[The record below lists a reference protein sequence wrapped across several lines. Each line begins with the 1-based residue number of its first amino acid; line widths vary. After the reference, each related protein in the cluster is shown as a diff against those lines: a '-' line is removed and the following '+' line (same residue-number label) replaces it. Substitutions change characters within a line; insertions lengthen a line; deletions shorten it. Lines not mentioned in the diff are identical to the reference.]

1 MLLELPPIPA
11 PLLSDLAQTDVLRLD
26 RGRRLDRVEY
36 SFMTLAIRRTN
47 RRFSWPPAV
56 RTAVSVGIV
65 AYFAAVI
72 VPPLAGPPPAS
83 ELAVAA
89 LQPLRP
95 IVGGLFL
102 GHGYRFFA
110 PNPGP
115 GHSIQWT
122 MLMPDGSTRQGTI
135 PDRDADWP
143 RLLYHRRFMISEKIA
158 AFVPPPDAPADVRQQ
173 SRGEWQ
179 PLVKDV
185 AGHLLHR
192 HGGSQVTLQMTEH
205 YLPTP
210 DEVVRSEQG
219 GDVVTPLGTY
229 ALAGASRGMVNR

>member
-1 MLLELPPIPA
+1 MN
-11 PLLSDLAQTDVLRLD
+11 
-26 RGRRLDRVEY
+26 RGRVEDTG
-36 SFMTLAIRRTN
+36 MTSVRPRTVS
-47 RRFSWPPAV
+47 RSSWPPAV
-56 RTAVSVGIV
+56 RMVVSLGLLT
-65 AYFAAVI
+65 YLAAVI

-83 ELAVAA
+83 DLAMAA
-89 LQPLRP
+89 FQPLRP
-95 IVGGLFL
+95 LVGALFL

-122 MLMPDGSTRQGTI
+122 MKMADGSTRQGSI

-192 HGGSQVTLQMTEH
+192 YGGAEVTLQMTEH
-205 YLPTP
+205 YLPDP
-210 DEVVRSEQG
+210 EELIRSERGGAEQG
-219 GDVVTPLGTY
+219 SDTVTPLGTY
-229 ALAGASRGMVNR
+229 ALAGAQPLTGPVPPAGTANR

>member
-1 MLLELPPIPA
+1 MN
-11 PLLSDLAQTDVLRLD
+11 RC
-26 RGRRLDRVEY
+26 RVEETR
-36 SFMTLAIRRTN
+36 MTSVRPRTVS
-47 RRFSWPPAV
+47 RSSWSPAV
-56 RTAVSVGIV
+56 RMVVSLGLLV
-65 AYFAAVI
+65 YFAAVI

-83 ELAVAA
+83 DLAMAA

-95 IVGGLFL
+95 LVGSLFL

-122 MLMPDGSTRQGTI
+122 MQMADGSTRQGSI
-135 PDRDADWP
+135 PDRNADWP

-173 SRGEWQ
+173 SRGDWQ

-192 HGGSQVTLQMTEH
+192 YGGAQVTLQMTEH
-205 YLPTP
+205 YLPDP
-210 DEVVRSEQG
+210 EELIRSEQG
-219 GDVVTPLGTY
+219 GAEQGRDAVTPLGTY
-229 ALAGASRGMVNR
+229 ALAGANTP

>member
-1 MLLELPPIPA
+1 MVVSLGLL
-11 PLLSDLAQTDVLRLD
+11 V
-26 RGRRLDRVEY
+26 
-36 SFMTLAIRRTN
+36 
-47 RRFSWPPAV
+47 
-56 RTAVSVGIV
+56 
-65 AYFAAVI
+65 YFAAVI

-83 ELAVAA
+83 DLAMAA

-95 IVGGLFL
+95 LVGSLFL

-122 MLMPDGSTRQGTI
+122 MQMADGSTRQGSI
-135 PDRDADWP
+135 PDRNADWP

-192 HGGSQVTLQMTEH
+192 YGGAQVTLQITEH
-205 YLPTP
+205 YLPEP
-210 DEVVRSEQG
+210 EEVIRSEQG
-219 GDVVTPLGTY
+219 GGEQGRDAVTPLGTY
-229 ALAGASRGMVNR
+229 ALAGANIP

>member
-1 MLLELPPIPA
+1 MTSDIPRSTEL
-11 PLLSDLAQTDVLRLD
+11 SR
-26 RGRRLDRVEY
+26 
-36 SFMTLAIRRTN
+36 
-47 RRFSWPPAV
+47 WPPAI
-56 RTAVSVGIV
+56 RMLVSLGLLG
-65 AYFAAVI
+65 YFAAVI

-83 ELAVAA
+83 ELAGAA
-89 LQPLRP
+89 FQPLRP
-95 IVGGLFL
+95 LVGGLFL

-110 PNPGP
+110 PDPGP

-122 MLMPDGSTRQGTI
+122 MQLADGSTLKGSI

-158 AFVPPPDAPADVRQQ
+158 AVVPPPDAPEEVRQR
-173 SRGEWQ
+173 SRGDWQ

-185 AGHLLHR
+185 AGQLLSR

-210 DEVVRSEQG
+210 EEVMRAEQG
-219 GDVVTPLGTY
+219 GDVLTPLGTY
-229 ALAGASRGMVNR
+229 AVAGASSP

>member
-1 MLLELPPIPA
+1 MTSVI
-11 PLLSDLAQTDVLRLD
+11 SRIV
-26 RGRRLDRVEY
+26 RR
-36 SFMTLAIRRTN
+36 SPW
-47 RRFSWPPAV
+47 SPAV
-56 RTAVSVGIV
+56 RMAVSLGLL

-95 IVGGLFL
+95 LVGSLFL

-122 MLMPDGSTRQGTI
+122 MQMADGSTRQGSI
-135 PDRDADWP
+135 PDRHADWP
-143 RLLYHRRFMISEKIA
+143 RLLYHRRFMIREQIA

-179 PLVKDV
+179 PLVKDI
-185 AGHLLHR
+185 AGQLLHR
-192 HGGSQVTLQMTEH
+192 HGGNQVTLQMTEH
-205 YLPTP
+205 YLPSP
-210 DEVVRSEQG
+210 EELIRPEQSGAEQG
-219 GDVVTPLGTY
+219 GDMVTPLGTY
-229 ALAGASRGMVNR
+229 GIAGSQALAGPRPSAGAAHR

>member
-1 MLLELPPIPA
+1 MTSDIPRSA
-11 PLLSDLAQTDVLRLD
+11 GLSRW
-26 RGRRLDRVEY
+26 
-36 SFMTLAIRRTN
+36 SPAIRML
-47 RRFSWPPAV
+47 
-56 RTAVSVGIV
+56 VSLGLLG
-65 AYFAAVI
+65 YFGAVI

-83 ELAVAA
+83 ELATTA

-95 IVGGLFL
+95 LVGCLFL

-122 MLMPDGSTRQGTI
+122 MQLANGSTLTGSI

-158 AFVPPPDAPADVRQQ
+158 AVVPPPDAPEEVRQ
-173 SRGEWQ
+173 RGRGDWQ

-185 AGHLLHR
+185 AGQLLSR

-210 DEVVRSEQG
+210 EDVIRAEQG
-219 GDVVTPLGTY
+219 EDVITPLGTY
-229 ALAGASRGMVNR
+229 ALARANTP

>member
-1 MLLELPPIPA
+1 MN
-11 PLLSDLAQTDVLRLD
+11 S
-26 RGRRLDRVEY
+26 GRVENTV
-36 SFMTLAIRRTN
+36 MTSVRPRTVS
-47 RRFSWPPAV
+47 RSSWPPAV
-56 RTAVSVGIV
+56 RMVVSLGLLI
-65 AYFAAVI
+65 YLAAVI

-83 ELAVAA
+83 DLAMAA

-95 IVGGLFL
+95 LVGSLFL

-122 MLMPDGSTRQGTI
+122 MKMADGSTRKGSI
-135 PDRDADWP
+135 PDREADWP

-158 AFVPPPDAPADVRQQ
+158 SFVPLPDAPADVRQQ
-173 SRGEWQ
+173 SRGDWQ

-192 HGGSQVTLQMTEH
+192 YGGAEVTLQMTEH
-205 YLPTP
+205 YLPDP
-210 DEVVRSEQG
+210 EELIRSKQGEAEQG
-219 GDVVTPLGTY
+219 SDTVTPLGTY
-229 ALAGASRGMVNR
+229 ALAGALPLTRPVPPAGTANR

>member
-1 MLLELPPIPA
+1 MN
-11 PLLSDLAQTDVLRLD
+11 
-26 RGRRLDRVEY
+26 RGRVEDTG
-36 SFMTLAIRRTN
+36 MTSVRPRTVS
-47 RRFSWPPAV
+47 RSSWPPAV
-56 RTAVSVGIV
+56 RMVVSLGLLT
-65 AYFAAVI
+65 YLAAVI

-83 ELAVAA
+83 DLAMAA
-89 LQPLRP
+89 FQPLRP
-95 IVGGLFL
+95 LVGALFL

-122 MLMPDGSTRQGTI
+122 MKMADGSTRQGSI

-192 HGGSQVTLQMTEH
+192 YGGAEVTLQMTEH
-205 YLPTP
+205 YLPDP
-210 DEVVRSEQG
+210 EELIRSERGGAEQG
-219 GDVVTPLGTY
+219 SDTVTPLGTY
-229 ALAGASRGMVNR
+229 ALAGAQRLTGLVPPAGTANR

>member
-1 MLLELPPIPA
+1 MFWPG
-11 PLLSDLAQTDVLRLD
+11 
-26 RGRRLDRVEY
+26 RGTGPGRVEY
-36 SFMTLAIRRTN
+36 SFMTLVIPRTP
-47 RRFSWPPAV
+47 RRFAWPPAV
-56 RTAVSVGIV
+56 RIAVSMGLV

-72 VPPLAGPPPAS
+72 IPPLAGPPPAS

-89 LQPLRP
+89 LQPMRP
-95 IVGGLFL
+95 LVGGLFL

-122 MLMPDGSTRQGTI
+122 MLMADGSTHQGSI
-135 PDRDADWP
+135 PDRHADWP

-185 AGHLLHR
+185 AGQLLHR
-192 HGGSQVTLQMTEH
+192 HGGAQVTLQMTEH

-210 DEVVRSEQG
+210 EEVIRSEQG

-229 ALAGASRGMVNR
+229 ALAGASPTPVKR

>member
-1 MLLELPPIPA
+1 MH
-11 PLLSDLAQTDVLRLD
+11 
-26 RGRRLDRVEY
+26 RGRVEN
-36 SFMTLAIRRTN
+36 SGMTLVVPRPS
-47 RRFSWPPAV
+47 RRFSWSPGIRLV
-56 RTAVSVGIV
+56 VSLALL
-65 AYFAAVI
+65 AYLAAVI

-83 ELAVAA
+83 ELAIAA

-95 IVGGLFL
+95 LVGALFL

-122 MLMPDGSTRQGTI
+122 MQMTDGSTQRGSI

-158 AFVPPPDAPADVRQQ
+158 AFVPPPDAPEEVRQQ
-173 SRGEWQ
+173 SRGDWQ

-192 HGGSQVTLQMTEH
+192 YGGAQVTLQMTEH
-205 YLPTP
+205 YLPDP
-210 DEVVRSEQG
+210 EELIRSKQGGAEQG
-219 GDVVTPLGTY
+219 RDTVTPLGTY
-229 ALAGASRGMVNR
+229 ALAGMQPLPGSDPRAEKANP

>member
-1 MLLELPPIPA
+1 MKTAVSHTARRPP
-11 PLLSDLAQTDVLRLD
+11 
-26 RGRRLDRVEY
+26 GG
-36 SFMTLAIRRTN
+36 
-47 RRFSWPPAV
+47 FSWPPAV
-56 RTAVSVGIV
+56 RGAASLAIV

-83 ELAVAA
+83 ELALAA

-95 IVGGLFL
+95 LVGCLSL

-115 GHSIQWT
+115 GHSIRWT
-122 MLMPDGSTRQGTI
+122 MTMADGSTRQGSL
-135 PDRDADWP
+135 PDQQADWP

-158 AFVPPPDAPADVRQQ
+158 ALVPPPDAPAEVQER
-173 SRGEWQ
+173 SRGDWQ

-185 AGHLLHR
+185 AGQLLRR

-210 DEVVRSEQG
+210 EEVVQVEQG
-219 GDVVTPLGTY
+219 GTDQGEDVVTPLGTY
-229 ALAGASRGMVNR
+229 ALAGATPATGEAQR